1 MSKKEEALRRSVL
14 SREGQ
19 GRVARH
25 RMAPLLAM
33 ASIVAGAAL
42 DGKPLRVDLAAERGR
57 FSSGDVHPDK
67 CSCKQC
73 SDWRKAERYR

>member
-14 SREGQ
+14 SRESQ
-19 GRVARH
+19 APARH
-25 RMAPLLAM
+25 RVMPLLAM
-33 ASIVAGAAL
+33 ASVFAGTAL
-42 DGKPLRVDLAAERGR
+42 SGRPVHVDLNAERGR

-73 SDWRKAERYR
+73 SDWRRAERYR